1 MGKVALK
8 FGAKTSIKAKIKEIA
23 KHNVI
28 KFNREDDPTL
38 IKLTSTRKIQQFAEQ
53 TIKYKMDPN
62 EILKMVN
69 TDKMN
74 QVQKNCLVRELE
86 LSILQ
91 RNL

>member
-38 IKLTSTRKIQQFAEQ
+38 IKLTSTRKI
-53 TIKYKMDPN
+53 
-62 EILKMVN
+62 
-69 TDKMN
+69 
-74 QVQKNCLVRELE
+74 
-86 LSILQ
+86 
-91 RNL
+91 